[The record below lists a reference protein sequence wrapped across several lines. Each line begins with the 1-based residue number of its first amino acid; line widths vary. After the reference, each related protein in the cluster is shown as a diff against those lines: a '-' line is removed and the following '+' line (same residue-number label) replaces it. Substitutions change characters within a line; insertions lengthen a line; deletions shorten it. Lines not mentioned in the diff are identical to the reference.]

1 MLKSVAVAAVLI
13 SVAGASANAAS
24 YIVDA
29 KNNSSSG
36 GVGVST
42 ISLTAGQNFT
52 VSVDPDDLWNAGALP
67 RWSDANGLTGPLFA
81 TGTDESGETAG
92 TQIGSDFG
100 LWNQNGLS
108 AAYGSLV
115 GEIGGVFMKLGTN
128 FSGPAWASGALN
140 LYYWDSNNGDNTQFI
155 TADVVAVPEPAT
167 WAMMLAGFGAL
178 GIAVRRRT
186 RTTYSFG

>member
-67 RWSDANGLTGPLFA
+67 RWSDAN
-81 TGTDESGETAG
+81 ESGEAAG

-128 FSGPAWASGALN
+128 FSGPAWASGSLN